1 MFLEKLNAAVCYMTV
16 ILDIIL
22 SEIKQSLKMLKSE
35 ENKSSKWSGSS

>member
-22 SEIKQSLKMLKSE
+22 SEIVFKDAKI
-35 ENKSSKWSGSS
+35 